1 MQRSARSLLP
11 GPYRPRHAC
20 APMAI
25 TVRADTHSRAGA
37 VCRGVHGDGMP
48 VTRAVELGLLSNEG
62 YLTALG
68 FAFWRRTS

>member
-1 MQRSARSLLP
+1 MQSSARSVLP
-11 GPYRPRHAC
+11 ILYRPRHDRAQ
-20 APMAI
+20 MAI
-25 TVRADTHSRAGA
+25 TVRIGSRSRAGA
-37 VCRGVHGDGMP
+37 VCRGVHGDDMP